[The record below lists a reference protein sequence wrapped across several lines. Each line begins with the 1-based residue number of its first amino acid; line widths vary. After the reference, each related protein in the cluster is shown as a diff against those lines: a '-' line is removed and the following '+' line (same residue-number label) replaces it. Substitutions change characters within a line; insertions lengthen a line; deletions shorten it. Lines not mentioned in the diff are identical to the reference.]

1 MTQQPDRPNLF
12 DAHFHTLITIPSIP
26 APYSAM
32 STNCTTAS
40 FYSNSAITM
49 ESPIFDAEVQRLIDE
64 LDHLDNFITLDSLF
78 CGAQKQFDS
87 FALPADDE
95 SYLSL
100 YDLCGGDPTLVDT
113 IRRADSA
120 SSIDSP
126 ATPPLSPATPTVE
139 AFDFPA
145 PTVGGKWVPGFHA
158 SLVPTFSYRMYAP
171 IAPPAPLTVPT
182 PRPATPDPTPA
193 PAPASPRAGP
203 SRSTG
208 ATHNIRYQPYR
219 KAAPAKREAPGS
231 IKKKKSVG
239 RAGRIETRDYLAAHP
254 VSIEDLTRVAGSRA
268 LIREGRWGCIIMDA
282 IRQIGVPYPTRGLQ
296 ELLAELYDG
305 EGAQEGIAKGVKGRP
320 PFPWRVSLK
329 ALSFL

>member
-1 MTQQPDRPNLF
+1 
-12 DAHFHTLITIPSIP
+12 
-26 APYSAM
+26 
-32 STNCTTAS
+32 
-40 FYSNSAITM
+40 M
-49 ESPIFDAEVQRLIDE
+49 ESPVFDVEVQRLIDE
-64 LDHLDNFITLDSLF
+64 LDHLDNFIALDSLF
-78 CGAQKQFDS
+78 CGAQQQFDP

-120 SSIDSP
+120 SSTDSP

-139 AFDFPA
+139 VFDFPA
-145 PTVGGKWVPGFHA
+145 PTVGGKWVPGFYPI
-158 SLVPTFSYRMYAP
+158 LVPTYSDRPLAP
-171 IAPPAPLTVPT
+171 LALPAPLTAPT
-182 PRPATPDPTPA
+182 PRPTTPDPA
-193 PAPASPRAGP
+193 PAPASPCAGP

-208 ATHNIRYQPYR
+208 TTNENRYQPYR
-219 KAAPAKREAPGS
+219 KAAPAKREASGS
-231 IKKKKSVG
+231 TKKKSVG

-254 VSIEDLTRVAGSRA
+254 VSIEDLTRVAGYRA

-329 ALSFL
+329 AFSFL